1 MPNPIPRQL
10 TLGVSLDD
18 DAQFENFLVTEQNA
32 SLVNT
37 LTSDANEGFLYIWSK
52 GASGLSHLLQ
62 AACHRATAA
71 GRGAIYIPL
80 AERAQFVP
88 QILEGAESLSLVCID
103 DIETI
108 AGDAEW
114 ESALFTAFN
123 AMQQSGTRLVVA
135 SHAPAQQLQI
145 RLPDL
150 LSRLQSGLLYQLFE
164 LSDEEKLSALQLR
177 AGKRGLELPD
187 AVGEFILLRADRNLT
202 TLMGIL
208 DALDQSSL
216 QQQRRLTV
224 PLVKSTLGW

>member
-1 MPNPIPRQL
+1 MPNKSPHQL

-18 DAQFENFLVTEQNA
+18 DAQFENFYVTGQNA
-32 SLVNT
+32 SPISALQAED
-37 LTSDANEGFLYIWSK
+37 SDSFLYIWGK
-52 GASGLSHLLQ
+52 GSAGLSHLLQ
-62 AACHRATAA
+62 AACHSATNA

-80 AERAQFVP
+80 AERAQFAP
-88 QILEGAESLSLVCID
+88 QILEGADSLALVCID
-103 DIETI
+103 DVECI

-135 SHAPAQQLQI
+135 SHSPAQQLQI
-145 RLPDL
+145 ALPDL

-164 LSDEEKLSALQLR
+164 LSDEDKLRALQLR
-177 AGKRGLELPD
+177 AAKRGLELPD
-187 AVGEFILLRADRNLT
+187 AVGEFILLRAERNLT
-202 TLMGIL
+202 ALMGIL

-216 QQQRRLTV
+216 QQQRKLTV